1 MDARYYIRKIWYK
14 IIYLVVVIGY
24 LICLKRLNKELLE
37 HHFNAFDLLAY
48 RNYAAIKYF
57 AVALILFVIGVI
69 LVAREYKR
77 LKEVMEE
84 PGDILMAICTIVVI
98 VVLLLLII
106 VFIDNPIL
114 RAILTMV
121 FIIGGGVSLLEN

>member
-14 IIYLVVVIGY
+14 IIYLLVVIGY
-24 LICLKRLNKELLE
+24 LICLNKLNKELLE
-37 HHFNAFDLLAY
+37 QHFNAFELLAY

-57 AVALILFVIGVI
+57 AVALILFVFGVI
-69 LVAREYKR
+69 LVFREFKR
-77 LKEVMEE
+77 LKEAMEE
-84 PGDILMAICTIVVI
+84 LGDILIAICTILVI
-98 VVLLLLII
+98 VVLLFLII

-121 FIIGGGVSLLEN
+121 FLIGGGISSLEN